1 MVWSRFT
8 DHVREKL
15 PGNSLKD
22 VIKGLRLFQVD
33 VESLK
38 KAVSRLLEESPS
50 LEQVD
55 ETSLQRLLVLLGDAG
70 VSGEEKSGIVVLR

>member
-22 VIKGLRLFQVD
+22 VIKGLRLLQVD

-70 VSGEEKSGIVVLR
+70 VSGEEKSGTVVLR

>member
-22 VIKGLRLFQVD
+22 VIKGLRLLQVD